1 MDKKDYDKN
10 SDTISYGLENLKSK
24 NPNKQGVS
32 RDFIANNSQNRAE
45 NEPFYFLNIFKPCGI
60 TSFDVIYK
68 LRKILKIKKIG
79 HSGTLDPLAD
89 GVMQVGVG
97 KATRLLDY
105 LGSDKKYVAKIRF
118 GYLSSTCDAEGDIA
132 FFNIPKFTK
141 DELLAALKS
150 LNGQIEQIPP
160 AYSAVKVG
168 GKKLCDLARQKN
180 KKVKNDK
187 NEGFENSVKQDE
199 ILPVPEL
206 QTNKTCLNSYIAL
219 NEAVQKDKSSIKSG
233 NLDIFSVLPKED
245 HEKKCDSLENKTE
258 NFINESKNTED
269 KNNSLLRNINEN
281 LLDFEVPKRIV
292 TIYETKLLSFVTP
305 QEISQEILQA
315 APQETSQE
323 TPQEMFEKI
332 QRETRQEISK
342 NPPEKIE
349 ENLQKNIFEAEIE
362 ITCSKGTY
370 IRSFAVDLAQKLGTG
385 AYLTGLKRIQAGNFE
400 IKDSVQI
407 EDVNPETDAINP
419 CAALDLPK
427 YELNE
432 DEYRKVL
439 NGVSFVA
446 REKQVNREMQE
457 GSQEQENCIMQEKQH
472 DVKKLHNDINFLK
485 PLPCQQFMLIFQ
497 NNLVSIAVL
506 SDNNFVCKKVFK

>member
-1 MDKKDYDKN
+1 MDF
-10 SDTISYGLENLKSK
+10 SENCSK
-24 NPNKQGVS
+24 NEHEKRNFVSPCKEGVS
-32 RDFIANNSQNRAE
+32 RDSANQNSKNKAK

-118 GYLSSTCDAEGDIA
+118 GYLSSTCDAEGDIT
-132 FFNIPKFTK
+132 FFNIPNFTQ

-168 GKKLCDLARQKN
+168 GKKLCDLARQN
-180 KKVKNDK
+180 AKKVKSGK
-187 NEGFENSVKQDE
+187 NEGFENIEKQHE
-199 ILPVPEL
+199 TLAVLEL
-206 QTNKTCLNSYIAL
+206 QTNETCLNPYIAL
-219 NEAVQKDKSSIKSG
+219 NEAAQKDKNSIKSG
-233 NLDIFSVLPKED
+233 VLDVFSVSPKED
-245 HEKKCDSLENKTE
+245 HEKKCNNPENKTE

-315 APQETSQE
+315 VPQETSQE
-323 TPQEMFEKI
+323 TPQEMFKKI
-332 QRETRQEISK
+332 QRETKQEIPQVTKQEISK
-342 NPPEKIE
+342 NLPEKIE

-385 AYLTGLKRIQAGNFE
+385 AYLTGLKRIQAGNFK

-407 EDVNPETDAINP
+407 EDVNPEMNAINP

-439 NGVSFVA
+439 KIGRASC
-446 REKQVNREMQE
+446 RERV
-457 GSQEQENCIMQEKQH
+457 
-472 DVKKLHNDINFLK
+472 
-485 PLPCQQFMLIFQ
+485 
-497 NNLVSIAVL
+497 
-506 SDNNFVCKKVFK
+506 

>member
-1 MDKKDYDKN
+1 MD
-10 SDTISYGLENLKSK
+10 I
-24 NPNKQGVS
+24 
-32 RDFIANNSQNRAE
+32 I
-45 NEPFYFLNIFKPCGI
+45 
-60 TSFDVIYK
+60 
-68 LRKILKIKKIG
+68 
-79 HSGTLDPLAD
+79 
-89 GVMQVGVG
+89 
-97 KATRLLDY
+97 
-105 LGSDKKYVAKIRF
+105 
-118 GYLSSTCDAEGDIA
+118 
-132 FFNIPKFTK
+132 
-141 DELLAALKS
+141 
-150 LNGQIEQIPP
+150 
-160 AYSAVKVG
+160 
-168 GKKLCDLARQKN
+168 
-180 KKVKNDK
+180 
-187 NEGFENSVKQDE
+187 
-199 ILPVPEL
+199 
-206 QTNKTCLNSYIAL
+206 
-219 NEAVQKDKSSIKSG
+219 
-233 NLDIFSVLPKED
+233 SVLPKED
-245 HEKKCDSLENKTE
+245 HEKKCGSLENKTE

-315 APQETSQE
+315 VPQETSQE

-332 QRETRQEISK
+332 QRETKQEISK
-342 NPPEKIE
+342 NLPEKIE

-446 REKQVNREMQE
+446 REKQVNREIQE

-485 PLPCQQFMLIFQ
+485 PCQ
-497 NNLVSIAVL
+497 NRA
-506 SDNNFVCKKVFK
+506 KAAKRPTAK